1 MSANGLPMIFNV
13 NGLGDA
19 KFSCTLSVADDGNSF
34 NLNCDGNIMI
44 GNSIRSKWGSDS
56 SNTRNPQT
64 DHESLMS

>member
-44 GNSIRSKWGSDS
+44 GNIQFDQNGEVILVIQEIPKPTMRV
-56 SNTRNPQT
+56 
-64 DHESLMS
+64 